1 MSMFFSESLGFTEK
15 RLSDNQ
21 VEITDDEWIALIEG
35 QSAGKVITEDENGK
49 PYLAEP
55 PGMTHADLVAIADK
69 KKKSLLSAASTEMQP
84 LQDAVDLDIATDD
97 EKALLTAWK
106 TYRVMV
112 NRVDT
117 NAAPDITWPKK
128 PE

>member
-15 RLSDNQ
+15 RLNDDQ

-35 QSAGKVITEDENGK
+35 QSAGKVITEDESGK
-49 PYLAEP
+49 PYLADP
-55 PGMTHADLVAIADK
+55 PEIPHSDLVAIAGEK
-69 KKKSLLSAASTEMQP
+69 KKYLLSAASTEMQP
-84 LQDAVDLDIATDD
+84 LQDAVDLDIATDH